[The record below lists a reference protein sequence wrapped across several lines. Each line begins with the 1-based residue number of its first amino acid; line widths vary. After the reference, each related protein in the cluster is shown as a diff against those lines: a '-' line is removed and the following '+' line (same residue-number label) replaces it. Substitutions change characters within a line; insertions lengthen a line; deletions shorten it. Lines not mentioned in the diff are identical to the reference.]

1 MKSPGLYPRDKSQR
15 KIPEVL
21 SKSLRMPALETAFNQ
36 LEARLQSLVEGSL
49 SRLFPAPA
57 WQAEL
62 VRSLTGALR
71 RDVRSVNVTGSLL
84 APDHFMIYLPPS
96 QARLFIETP
105 DLLAALAEYLRQAA
119 QEAGF
124 LFSMDPSLRVIA
136 APEADARHIQ
146 VVTQFSQDH
155 SGQTEFLST
164 VPVAVDI
171 EIPSGA
177 FLIIDGG
184 KMYPLTQAVTN
195 IGRLKGNDLVIPDGR
210 ISRRHAQLRLAQP
223 RFMLFDLGSSGGTY
237 VNGRKITQCALQP
250 GDIISLAGVALVFGC
265 DSSDSTGPTQEIIS
279 HFD

>member
-1 MKSPGLYPRDKSQR
+1 
-15 KIPEVL
+15 
-21 SKSLRMPALETAFNQ
+21 MPALESAFDH

-71 RDVRSVNVTGSLL
+71 SDVRALGAEGSLL
-84 APDHFMIYLPPS
+84 APDRFIVFLPPT
-96 QARLFIETP
+96 QAQLFLEMP

-119 QEAGF
+119 QESGF
-124 LFSMDPSLRVIA
+124 LFSMDPSLRVIP

-146 VVTQFSQDH
+146 VVAQFSQDH
-155 SGQTEFLST
+155 SGQTEFLDST
-164 VPVAVDI
+164 PSPVAD
-171 EIPSGA
+171 EAPAGA

-184 KMYPLTQAVTN
+184 KMYQLTHTVTN
-195 IGRLKGNDLVIPDGR
+195 IGRLKDNDLVIPDGR
-210 ISRRHAQLRLAQP
+210 VSRRHAQLRLSRP
-223 RFMLFDLGSSGGTY
+223 RYMLFDLGSSGGTY

-265 DSSDSTGPTQEIIS
+265 DSADSTGPTQEIYS
-279 HFD
+279 RLD